1 MAEATV
7 TYVNWKE
14 GEKKKAEPGAL
25 FYLADIL
32 NIPIPGHSI
41 SGHSIS
47 DNAEKLF
54 WRVEV
59 ESQDI

>member
-32 NIPIPGHSI
+32 KIPIP
-41 SGHSIS
+41 GHSIS